1 MAKLSNSNSN
11 KIQKMTLGKL
21 QDVTRREKR
30 QRIQSQFLSLREF
43 VGKEVSR
50 ISFVKIELRSS
61 GSIDSV
67 PYPYNGLH

>member
-50 ISFVKIELRSS
+50 ISFVKLELRSS